1 MKHTKGVSLPSFR
14 SIYVKQT
21 TLTQRVVNQYEARE
35 HGLYSKARE
44 AESLRR
50 KQVQVVDKLQED
62 LEQLKQRN
70 AVKLKVSYIP

>member
-14 SIYVKQT
+14 SMYVKQT
-21 TLTQRVVNQYEARE
+21 TLTQRVVNQYETRE
-35 HGLYSKARE
+35 HGLYSQSRE

-50 KQVQVVDKLQED
+50 KEVQVVDKLQED

-70 AVKLKVSYIP
+70 AVKLKVSDIP

>member
-1 MKHTKGVSLPSFR
+1 M
-14 SIYVKQT
+14 
-21 TLTQRVVNQYEARE
+21 
-35 HGLYSKARE
+35 YSKARE